1 MENTVLSLKI
11 ALSINSTVLWL
22 ELKGRKIYSVFKS
35 SASQKQNAAGDPDE
49 PSPTWCESS
58 GIAEELKADI
68 LSSLK
73 EDISKILQKE
83 LKRILSNDVDALKL
97 ELQVV
102 HAEIANNMTTIW
114 TKVDHI

>member
-1 MENTVLSLKI
+1 MWKVKKYTI
-11 ALSINSTVLWL
+11 HVLWA
-22 ELKGRKIYSVFKS
+22 ELKGRKIYSMFKS
-35 SASQKQNAAGDPDE
+35 SASQKQNAASDPDE
-49 PSPTWCESS
+49 PSPTRCESS
-58 GIAEELKADI
+58 GN

-83 LKRILSNDVDALKL
+83 LKHILSGDVDALKL